1 MAKIRDSYAYLESGD
16 EGFEDGV
23 KLDKVQK
30 IKDFCVEVLDKTF
43 DNWLL
48 IGRDFD
54 PKNYKEVE
62 GGKLMSGMILGNFD
76 PQDEQPKFNGK
87 TNVKNID
94 GKANFA
100 MMVLDAIEG
109 VCENENETEAFL
121 DSLSIAAKRN
131 HKRQKTQKDEINK
144 VEGMDD
150 DGKSIEYDYDDKEEL
165 KIDILEDLLIDGIE
179 IFDSYKSKERFLRS
193 CLSSLVVARIL
204 SSDDEDAK
212 ARLRESM
219 RASVAGDRE
228 GGRLANRSIE
238 GIDNWVTT
246 LLDAIDDG
254 KSMEEIQEMLKTF
267 NNNL

>member
-76 PQDEQPKFNGK
+76 PQDGQPKFDRE
-87 TNVKNID
+87 TDVKNIE

-100 MMVLDAIEG
+100 MMILDAIEG
-109 VCENENETEAFL
+109 VCENENEAEAFL
-121 DSLSIAAKRN
+121 DSLSISAKKL
-131 HKRQKTQKDEINK
+131 HKKEADDEK
-144 VEGMDD
+144 GAERESLE
-150 DGKSIEYDYDDKEEL
+150 KFKIEVL
-165 KIDILEDLLIDGIE
+165 KDLLISGLETLDTYE
-179 IFDSYKSKERFLRS
+179 SKERFLRS
-193 CLSSLVVARIL
+193 CLSSLVIARIL
-204 SSDDEDAK
+204 SSGDEDAK
-212 ARLRESM
+212 ARLRKSM

-254 KSMEEIQEMLKTF
+254 KSSEEIKEILKTF